1 MYFSAKQYHSYLT
14 TAPNGAAYSY
24 HVRQQLNLPHNAPIT
39 LDLAKK
45 SLRHIKKLIANR
57 QPVMTVANTPGVGP
71 DTYIGLGKWIR
82 PWHAVPELINFR
94 APAGDFGVGVEVEM
108 GFRSLVAAQT
118 VANYIKD
125 WKYVTLDFEGGTF
138 PIEATFPPM
147 IYSKISKRSQVY
159 RYLKFLQANPELVA
173 SNQGQVGTHVNV
185 SCAGFDDAAHTRL
198 QSINIQLGNIV
209 SRNHEDAVKYF
220 GRRPYGYGYVRG
232 TRENRFIEYKLFN
245 SQLDPRRL
253 MQYINIAVELTK
265 LSVDTVVVDETSVR
279 AALEAGYNKH
289 IPA

>member
-1 MYFSAKQYHSYLT
+1 MYFSVKQYHSYLNDT
-14 TAPNGAAYSY
+14 RGNAYAH
-24 HVRQQLNLPHNAPIT
+24 HVRQQLNLPNNAVIT
-39 LDLAKK
+39 LDLARK
-45 SLRHIKKLIANR
+45 SLRHIKKLIALR
-57 QPVMTVANTPGVGP
+57 QSLISSDNTPGVAHN
-71 DTYIGLGKWIR
+71 TYIGLGKWIR

-108 GFRSLVAAQT
+108 GFRTLAAAQT
-118 VANYIKD
+118 VANHIKN
-125 WKYVTLDFEGGTF
+125 WKYVTLDFEGGVH

-173 SNQGQVGTHVNV
+173 TNQGQVGTHVNV
-185 SCAGFDDAAHTRL
+185 SCAGLAEAVALDRL
-198 QSINIQLGNIV
+198 HSINTQLVNIV
-209 SRNHEDAVKYF
+209 NRNHEDAVKYF

-232 TRENRFIEYKLFN
+232 AATSRFIEYKLFN

-265 LSVDTVVVDETSVR
+265 LSVDTVVVNEASVR